1 MKSKRNFEQ
10 KWNNWWVKLFVV
22 VLLISLSAAI
32 KEDLKPSSDFLKKS
46 QEEILK
52 ANVLLG
58 LILDKMEEVLA

>member
-32 KEDLKPSSDFLKKS
+32 KEEVKTSSHFLKKS
-46 QEEILK
+46 QEETLK

-58 LILDKMEEVLA
+58 LIIDKMEELLA